1 MLKTFLVFY
10 GYLSI
15 AFGWLY
21 YIVVFS
27 SLLVALYVFLKKRD
41 IYKTAESYVKSI
53 LYLGLVNLTLSGIYA
68 VVMTFK
74 WLFNF

>member
-1 MLKTFLVFY
+1 MDTFLVFY

-27 SLLVALYVFLKKRD
+27 SLGVAVYTYLKGGD
-41 IYKTAESYVKSI
+41 IYKVAERYVKSM
-53 LYLGLVNLTLSGIYA
+53 LYLGLFDLAISA
-68 VVMTFK
+68 VYSAVMTVK
-74 WLFNF
+74 WLV